1 MKSWIKKIGQ
11 NRFQFFFFVGI
22 LALLFIALILSATA
36 DPIDNTPIEEP
47 NDKQPI
53 DHEED
58 PVPEVLKHP
67 FDNVSD
73 FIVVR
78 KFYERDASQSDQE
91 KALIKY
97 GTSYRISVGT
107 SFARIDNQPFD
118 VKSAFSGTVIEVRES
133 PLYGNY
139 CIIEH
144 TDNIKTHYYGLSEVT
159 VKAGDTV
166 KQGDKIGVSGTTE
179 IDQEAG
185 NHVYFKVVRGSKNI
199 NPEKVFG
206 KTTAQI

>member
-22 LALLFIALILSATA
+22 LALLFVALVLSATA
-36 DPIDNTPIEEP
+36 DPIDDNPIDDP
-47 NDKQPI
+47 KDKQPI

-73 FIVVR
+73 FMVVR

-97 GTSYRISVGT
+97 GTSYRISGT
-107 SFARIDNQPFD
+107 SFARNDNQPFD
-118 VKSAFSGTVIEVRES
+118 VKAFSGTVIEVRES

-139 CIIEH
+139 CIVEH
-144 TDNIKTHYYGLSEVT
+144 ADNIKTHYYGLSEVV

-166 KQGDKIGVSGTTE
+166 IQGDKIGVSGTTE
-179 IDQEAG
+179 MDKEAG
-185 NHVYFKVVRGSKNI
+185 NHVYFKVVRGNKHI
-199 NPEKVFG
+199 NHEKVWQNQLP
-206 KTTAQI
+206 QI